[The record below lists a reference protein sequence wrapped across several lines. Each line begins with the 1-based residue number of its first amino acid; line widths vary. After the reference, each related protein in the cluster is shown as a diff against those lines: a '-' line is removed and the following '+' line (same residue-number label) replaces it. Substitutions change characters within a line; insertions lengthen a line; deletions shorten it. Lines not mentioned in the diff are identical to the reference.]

1 MSALART
8 RAAFVAATLALPLP
22 AFAVAVAPYVE
33 TIDGIVTSPAYT
45 YGGSISVPS
54 FTWEVHYD
62 RSFDGVSVVKQV
74 EILFSF
80 VNAIGYTSQQ
90 KAAWAADAEQAI
102 ESIWNGKYVIED
114 KVNNKVYSVGVDVV
128 PTVVLA
134 PGADQT
140 VSVELQPAGCSANP
154 NNLACRDSMTRWFV
168 DSTDSIQAHE
178 FGHMIG
184 LYDEYLGGALDSATN
199 PTLSSDGLM
208 GLGALSATPVM
219 YERYYQQHLSFL
231 AGIDLASYPGG
242 SVGLQTPELVLRPV
256 PEPGTWALM
265 AVGAVLVGT
274 RLRRCAAA

>member
-8 RAAFVAATLALPLP
+8 RLALVAASLALPLP
-22 AFAVAVAPYVE
+22 ALAVAVAPYVE
-33 TIDGIVTSPAYT
+33 TIDAIVTSPAYT

-54 FTWEVHYD
+54 FSWEVHYD

-80 VNAIGYTSQQ
+80 VNAIGYTSAQ

-102 ESIWNGKYVIED
+102 ESLWNGKYVIED
-114 KVNNKVYSVGVDVV
+114 LVNNKVYSVGVDVV

-140 VSVELQPAGCSANP
+140 VSVELQPAGCAANP
-154 NNLACRDSMTRWFV
+154 NNLECRDSMTRWFV

-208 GLGALSATPVM
+208 GLGALSQTPVM
-219 YERYYQQHLSFL
+219 YARYYQQHLSFL
-231 AGIDLASYPGG
+231 AGIDIDSYPGG
-242 SVGLQTPELVLRPV
+242 SVGLETPELVLRPV

-265 AVGAVLVGT
+265 GVGALLIGA
-274 RLRRCAAA
+274 RLRRRAAA

>member
-8 RAAFVAATLALPLP
+8 RLALVAASLALPLP
-22 AFAVAVAPYVE
+22 ALAVTVAPYVE
-33 TIDGIVTSPAYT
+33 TIEGRVTSPAYT

-54 FTWEVHYD
+54 FSWELDYD

-80 VNAIGYTSQQ
+80 VNALGFSDEQ
-90 KAAWAADAEQAI
+90 KATWAAGAERAI

-114 KVNNKVYSVGVDVV
+114 TVNDKVYSVGVDVV
-128 PTVVLA
+128 PLVVLA

-140 VSVELQPAGCSANP
+140 VSVELQPAGCAANP
-154 NNLACRDSMTRWFV
+154 NDLACRDSMTRWFE
-168 DSTDSIQAHE
+168 DSTDSIKAHE

-184 LYDEYLGGALDSATN
+184 LYDEYLGGALNSATN
-199 PTLSSDGLM
+199 PILSSDGLM
-208 GLGALSATPVM
+208 GLGALSTAPVM

-265 AVGAVLVGT
+265 GAGALLIGA
-274 RLRRCAAA
+274 RLRRRAAA